1 MDAGFDGARGSVS
14 VFFAQ
19 LFFSLLVFGSLF
31 LSFSLLYSIS
41 YLQVTLQQEQQQ
53 QTLE

>member
-19 LFFSLLVFGSLF
+19 LFFSLLVFGSLSLSLSLSLVFSF
-31 LSFSLLYSIS
+31 LLTGNIAARA
-41 YLQVTLQQEQQQ
+41 T
-53 QTLE
+53 TTNT